1 MRSEAMSFI
10 EKHSLHEYVYILVAV
25 FALVAIAGFLFGGSD
40 VFAKSALIPERE
52 TSSMHPTFPLLD
64 ENDENVLDSGEPI
77 STLKTCGACHDTE
90 FISTHSYHT
99 DVGLRDFSPPG
110 EVPGG
115 RSWDTSPGLFGR
127 WDPLAYRYLS
137 AEDDQR
143 IDLTT
148 AGWLQTIGVRHVGG
162 GPATI
167 SQDGTLLVDLD
178 PAAADLQT
186 SIIDED
192 ADRLIPWYWNESG
205 AIEMNCF
212 LCHTPSPDADARA
225 EAIHAGD
232 FKWANT
238 ATLISSG
245 IVERSGEQYQW
256 NENAFQPNG
265 ELAPEFTEIQDPT
278 NENCGLCHGLVHD
291 DLSEPLVSG
300 GCVPD
305 RMRTV
310 TSGQIIAGQKL
321 SDSGMNLADKETLSR
336 SWDIHAERLVNC
348 TDCHFS
354 LNNPIYYQED
364 ESSRPEHL
372 VFDPRRIEIGE
383 YLQQPVHDFAR
394 GESAQSNVNPE
405 LVDTMRRCESCHDAN
420 SGHDWLPYQERHFE
434 SMSCE
439 SCHVPKIYSNA
450 LAQLDY
456 TVLDSN
462 LEPLKDCRGIEGDS
476 LSLES
481 LITGFE
487 PVLLPRQDV
496 GGNVNLAPYN
506 LVSSWY
512 WIYGDPPRPLRL
524 QDLEAAFYDGENYHA
539 DILKVFDANLDGQ
552 LDSPEMVIDN
562 AGKESLIIERLEN
575 LGVENPRIVGDIQP
589 YSINHNVAHGD
600 WVTKDCQECHGEDS
614 RLFQPFK
621 LASYLP
627 GGKLPEFAPG
637 SNIQDSGEL
646 FLDEESGEL
655 FYLPLSEDEQ
665 FYIFGHDRVNW
676 VDLIG
681 SLVFLGVILAITI
694 HAGLRLYA
702 SLRHKPAQPELKKVY
717 MYSMYERLWHWLQ
730 TFVILLLLFTGL
742 IIHRPDTFGI
752 FSFRYVVLA
761 HNILAVILVINAAL
775 SLFYH
780 LVSGEIKQYIPRPRG
795 FFDQIF
801 EQAIFYI
808 RGIFQGQDH
817 PFEKTPEKKLNPLQ
831 QITYFGILNVLLPL
845 IGITGILMW
854 GTQHLPEISALIG
867 GLTYLAPFHTLI
879 AWLFASFIVAHV
891 YLTTTGP
898 TPFAAIKAMMVGW
911 DEVEVHLREE
921 PELNAPTKEETAV

>member
-1 MRSEAMSFI
+1 MSLI
-10 EKHSLHEYVYILVAV
+10 NKHTLHKSVYILAGI
-25 FALVAIAGFLFGGSD
+25 FILVAILGFLFGGSD
-40 VFAKSALIPERE
+40 VFARSTQIPEQE
-52 TSSMHPTFPLLD
+52 TSTFHPTFPLID
-64 ENDENVLDSGEPI
+64 ENGENVLDTGEPI

-90 FISTHSYHT
+90 FITTHSFHA
-99 DVGLRDFSPPG
+99 DVGLGDFSPAG
-110 EVPGG
+110 EIPGG

-127 WDPLAYRYLS
+127 WDPLTYRYLS
-137 AEDDQR
+137 PEDDQR

-148 AGWLQTIGVRHVGG
+148 AGWLQTLGVRHVGG
-162 GPATI
+162 GPATT
-167 SQDGTLLVDLD
+167 SQDGTPLVDLD
-178 PAAADLQT
+178 PQAADLQT
-186 SIIDED
+186 SILEKDSD
-192 ADRLIPWYWNESG
+192 QLIPWDWKESG
-205 AIEMNCF
+205 VVEMNCF
-212 LCHTPSPDADARA
+212 LCHTPAPDVDARA
-225 EAIHAGD
+225 EAIHAGQ

-238 ATLISSG
+238 ATLLGSG
-245 IVERSGEQYQW
+245 IVDKSGDQYQW
-256 NENAFQPNG
+256 NESAFQDNG
-265 ELAPEFTEIQDPT
+265 ELAPEYINIQDPT
-278 NENCGLCHGLVHD
+278 NENCGQCHGLVHD
-291 DLSEPLVSG
+291 DLNEPLVSG
-300 GCVPD
+300 GCVPE

-310 TSGQIIAGQKL
+310 TTGQIIAGQKL

-336 SWDIHAERLVNC
+336 SWDIHAERLLNC

-354 LNNPIYYQED
+354 LNNPVYYQED
-364 ESSRPEHL
+364 ENSRPEHL

-383 YLQQPVHDFAR
+383 YLQQPVHQFAR
-394 GESAQSNVNPE
+394 GQSAQSSVSPE
-405 LVDTMRRCESCHDAN
+405 LVDTMRRCESCHSTE
-420 SGHDWLPYQERHFE
+420 SGHDWLPYQERHFD
-434 SMSCE
+434 SLSCE
-439 SCHVPKIYSNA
+439 SCHVPKMYSNA

-456 TVLDSN
+456 TVLNLDST
-462 LEPLKDCRGIEGDS
+462 PGKDCRGIDGDP
-476 LSLES
+476 LSMNS

-496 GGNVNLAPYN
+496 DGNVKLAPHN

-512 WIYGDPPRPLRL
+512 WIYGDPPRPVRL
-524 QDLEAAFYDGENYHA
+524 QDLEAAYFDGEDYHA
-539 DILKVFDANLDGQ
+539 EILFVFDADSDGR
-552 LDSPEMVIDN
+552 LNSSELLIDSVD
-562 AGKESLIIERLEN
+562 KEKLIVDRLES

-589 YSINHNVAHGD
+589 YSINHDVANGE
-600 WVTKDCQECHGEDS
+600 WVTKDCQECHGADS
-614 RLFQPFK
+614 RIYQPFK

-637 SNIQDSGEL
+637 SNIQETGEL
-646 FLDEESGEL
+646 ILDEDSGEL
-655 FYLPLSEDEQ
+655 FYLPLAEDEE
-665 FYIFGHDRVNW
+665 FYIFGYDRVNW

-681 SLVFLGVILAITI
+681 SLVFLGVVMAVTL

-702 SLRHKPAQPELKKVY
+702 ALRYKPAKPELKKVY
-717 MYSMYERLWHWLQ
+717 MYSVYERLWHWLQ

-752 FSFRYVVLA
+752 FNFRYVVLV
-761 HNILAVILVINAAL
+761 HNILAVILVVNAAL

-808 RGIFQGQDH
+808 RGIFQAQEH
-817 PFEKTPEKKLNPLQ
+817 PFEKTLEKKLNPLQ

-854 GTQHLPEISALIG
+854 GSQRFPEISASIG

-898 TPFAAIKAMMVGW
+898 TPFASIKAMMVGW
-911 DEVEVHLREE
+911 DKVEIHLREE
-921 PELNAPTKEETAV
+921 ADFTGPTQEDTV